1 MALQL
6 PPGIVGNQN
15 FREGIMKISLSRPL
29 AVICALIFLMLVIAI
44 TALYGNGSVPWREI
58 IAVLNGSSQDE
69 TIRTIIIELRI
80 PRVIAALLCGA
91 ALGVSGAILQSVLR
105 NSLAAPDLLG
115 ISAGGSCAGLLVMIW
130 FPVFIPYLG
139 IAAFAGALIVV
150 MLIFAAARSCRF
162 SPLRLILA
170 GVALGALFSTI
181 STAMLVMAPERYSSV
196 FNFLLGGFSGISAA
210 ELKLF
215 APGLL
220 LALILPLFMGK
231 KLDILALGDDCA
243 ATLGIRVPLTRLTAL
258 TLAALGAASSAGC
271 AGMLSF
277 AGLIA
282 PHTVRLLGRSG
293 TNRFVIPAS
302 AAGGAIL
309 VITGDFLG
317 QIMAP
322 EAVEIPA
329 GVFLSGCGALF
340 FVLLLTASG
349 RDEL

>member
-1 MALQL
+1 
-6 PPGIVGNQN
+6 
-15 FREGIMKISLSRPL
+15 MKISFSRPF
-29 AVICALIFLMLVIAI
+29 AVITVLTVLMFTIAI
-44 TALYGNGSVPWREI
+44 AALYGNGSVPWHEI
-58 IAVLNGSSQDE
+58 ITVLNGSCQDE
-69 TIRTIIIELRI
+69 TLRTVIVELRI
-80 PRVIAALLCGA
+80 PRMIAALLCGA

-130 FPVFIPYLG
+130 FPALIPYLG
-139 IAAFAGALIVV
+139 IAAFAGALLVV
-150 MLIFAAARSCRF
+150 MLILAAARSCRF

-181 STAMLVMAPERYSSV
+181 STVMLVMAPERYSSV
-196 FNFLLGGFSGISAA
+196 FNFLLGGFSGISVT
-210 ELKLF
+210 ELKIF

-220 LALILPLFMGK
+220 ISIILPLFMGR
-231 KLDILALGDDCA
+231 KLDILSLGDDCA
-243 ATLGIRVPLTRLTAL
+243 ATLGIPVPVTRLTAL
-258 TLAALGAASSAGC
+258 MLAALGAASSAGC

-293 TNRFVIPAS
+293 SNRFVLPAS
-302 AAGGAIL
+302 AAAGAIL
-309 VITGDFLG
+309 VVTGDFLG

-322 EAVEIPA
+322 ESMEIPA

-340 FVLLLTASG
+340 FILLLTASG

>member
-1 MALQL
+1 
-6 PPGIVGNQN
+6 
-15 FREGIMKISLSRPL
+15 MKNLLSRP
-29 AVICALIFLMLVIAI
+29 VIVIVVLLLLLLTAAGA
-44 TALYGNGSVPWREI
+44 ALYGNGGVPWQEI
-58 IAVLNGSSQDE
+58 ISVLNGSCQDE
-69 TIRTIIIELRI
+69 ISKIIIVELRL
-80 PRVIAALLCGA
+80 PRLIAALLCGA
-91 ALGVSGAILQSVLR
+91 ALGVSGAILQTVLR

-130 FPVFIPYLG
+130 FPALLPYLG
-139 IAAFAGALIVV
+139 VAAFAGAMVV
-150 MLIFAAARSCRF
+150 TLLIFIAARSRRF

-170 GVALGALFSTI
+170 GVALGALFSTV

-196 FNFLLGGFSGISAA
+196 FNFLLGGFSGISFA

-215 APGLL
+215 APGLG
-220 LALILPLFMGK
+220 LAIILPFFMAR

-243 ATLGIRVPLTRLTAL
+243 ATLGIAVPPTRLAAL
-258 TLAALGAASSAGC
+258 TVAALGAASSAGC

-282 PHTVRLLGRSG
+282 PHTVRLLGRCG
-293 TNRFVIPAS
+293 TNRFVLPAS
-302 AAGGAIL
+302 AAAGAIL
-309 VITGDFLG
+309 VVTGDFLG

-322 EAVEIPA
+322 EGVDIPT

-340 FVLLLTASG
+340 FILLLTASG

>member
-1 MALQL
+1 
-6 PPGIVGNQN
+6 
-15 FREGIMKISLSRPL
+15 MKISFSRPF
-29 AVICALIFLMLVIAI
+29 AVITVLTVLMFTIAI
-44 TALYGNGSVPWREI
+44 AALYGNGSVPWHEI
-58 IAVLNGSSQDE
+58 ITVLNGSCQDE
-69 TIRTIIIELRI
+69 TLRTVIVELRI
-80 PRVIAALLCGA
+80 PRMIAALLCGA

-130 FPVFIPYLG
+130 FPALIPYLG
-139 IAAFAGALIVV
+139 IAAFAGALLVV
-150 MLIFAAARSCRF
+150 MLILAAARSCRF

-181 STAMLVMAPERYSSV
+181 STVMLVMAPERYSSV
-196 FNFLLGGFSGISAA
+196 FNFLLGGFSGISVT
-210 ELKLF
+210 ELKIF
-215 APGLL
+215 APGLFISI
-220 LALILPLFMGK
+220 ILPLFMGR
-231 KLDILALGDDCA
+231 KLDILSLGDDCA
-243 ATLGIRVPLTRLTAL
+243 ATLGIPVPVTRLTAL
-258 TLAALGAASSAGC
+258 MLAALGAASSAGC

-293 TNRFVIPAS
+293 SNRFVLPAS
-302 AAGGAIL
+302 AAAGAIL
-309 VITGDFLG
+309 VVTGDFLG

-322 EAVEIPA
+322 ESMEIPA

-340 FVLLLTASG
+340 FILLLTASG

>member
-1 MALQL
+1 
-6 PPGIVGNQN
+6 
-15 FREGIMKISLSRPL
+15 MKISLSRPI
-29 AVICALIFLMLVIAI
+29 AVICALILLLIIIAI
-44 TALYGNGSVPWREI
+44 AALYGNGSVPWREI
-58 IAVLNGSSQDE
+58 IAVFDGSSQDE
-69 TIRTIIIELRI
+69 TIKTIIRELRI
-80 PRVIAALLCGA
+80 PRMIAALLCGA

-130 FPVFIPYLG
+130 FPALIPYLG

-150 MLIFAAARSCRF
+150 MLILAAARSWCF

-196 FNFLLGGFSGISAA
+196 FNFLLGGFSGISVT

-220 LALILPLFMGK
+220 LAVILPLFMGK

-258 TLAALGAASSAGC
+258 TLAALGAAGSAGC

-282 PHTVRLLGRSG
+282 PHTVRLLGRCG
-293 TNRFVIPAS
+293 TNRFVLPAS
-302 AAGGAIL
+302 AAAGAIL
-309 VITGDFLG
+309 VLTGDFLG

-322 EAVEIPA
+322 ESMEIPA

-340 FVLLLTASG
+340 FILLLTTSG

>member
-1 MALQL
+1 
-6 PPGIVGNQN
+6 
-15 FREGIMKISLSRPL
+15 MKISFSRPF
-29 AVICALIFLMLVIAI
+29 AVITVLTVLMFTIAI
-44 TALYGNGSVPWREI
+44 AALYGNGSVPWHEI
-58 IAVLNGSSQDE
+58 ITVLNGSCQDE
-69 TIRTIIIELRI
+69 TLRTVIVELRI
-80 PRVIAALLCGA
+80 PRMIAALLCGA

-130 FPVFIPYLG
+130 FPALIPYLG
-139 IAAFAGALIVV
+139 IAAFAGALLVV
-150 MLIFAAARSCRF
+150 MLILAAARSCRF

-181 STAMLVMAPERYSSV
+181 STVMLVMAPERYSSV
-196 FNFLLGGFSGISAA
+196 FNFLLGGFSGISVT
-210 ELKLF
+210 ELKIF
-215 APGLL
+215 APGLFISI
-220 LALILPLFMGK
+220 ILPLFMGR
-231 KLDILALGDDCA
+231 KLDILSLGDDCA
-243 ATLGIRVPLTRLTAL
+243 ATLGIPVVVTRLTAL
-258 TLAALGAASSAGC
+258 MLAALGAASSAGC

-293 TNRFVIPAS
+293 SNRFVLPAS
-302 AAGGAIL
+302 AAAGAIL
-309 VITGDFLG
+309 VVTGDFLG

-322 EAVEIPA
+322 ESMEIPA

-340 FVLLLTASG
+340 FILLLTASG

>member
-1 MALQL
+1 
-6 PPGIVGNQN
+6 
-15 FREGIMKISLSRPL
+15 MKISFSRPF
-29 AVICALIFLMLVIAI
+29 AVITVLTVLMFTIAI
-44 TALYGNGSVPWREI
+44 AALYGNGSVPWHEI
-58 IAVLNGSSQDE
+58 ITVLNGSCQDE
-69 TIRTIIIELRI
+69 TLRTVIVELRI
-80 PRVIAALLCGA
+80 PRMIAALLCGA

-130 FPVFIPYLG
+130 FPALIPYLG
-139 IAAFAGALIVV
+139 IAAFAGALLVV
-150 MLIFAAARSCRF
+150 MLILAAARSCRF

-181 STAMLVMAPERYSSV
+181 STVMLVMAPERYSSV
-196 FNFLLGGFSGISAA
+196 FNFLLGGFSGISVT
-210 ELKLF
+210 ELKIF
-215 APGLL
+215 APGLFISI
-220 LALILPLFMGK
+220 ILPLFMGR
-231 KLDILALGDDCA
+231 KLDILSLGDDCA
-243 ATLGIRVPLTRLTAL
+243 ATLGIPVVVTRLTTL
-258 TLAALGAASSAGC
+258 MLAALGAASSAGC

-293 TNRFVIPAS
+293 SNRFVLPAS
-302 AAGGAIL
+302 AAAGAIL
-309 VITGDFLG
+309 VVTGDFLG

-322 EAVEIPA
+322 ESMEIPA

-340 FVLLLTASG
+340 FILLLTASG